1 MLLDTV
7 TLPDDLLWIN
17 EFNWNPIEQQAN
29 RSLSGALLV
38 QEQTLL
44 YGRSI
49 ILSGGQEVG
58 WVKRSTVAEVLA
70 LNLVPNRV
78 MVLTLPDNR
87 QFSVIF
93 DRQNGSPIQ
102 SQQVIPSAYSDDGY
116 QYYLTLHLLTV
127 EHLAQ

>member
-70 LNLVPNRV
+70 LNLVPQ
-78 MVLTLPDNR
+78 PG
-87 QFSVIF
+87 
-93 DRQNGSPIQ
+93 NGSH
-102 SQQVIPSAYSDDGY
+102 SS
-116 QYYLTLHLLTV
+116 
-127 EHLAQ
+127 